1 MARGGHVFPAAPA
14 SAAIMLHLLSL
25 RASFG
30 LIHHRLLRPSRSRR
44 PLLLGLQAH
53 SCSLSAFEEQA
64 PLGHGQPEGDEKS
77 HTYYPQGDSIDVEVV
92 HSC

>member
-1 MARGGHVFPAAPA
+1 
-14 SAAIMLHLLSL
+14 MLHLLSL

-30 LIHHRLLRPSRSRR
+30 LIHHRLLRPSGPPR
-44 PLLLGLQAH
+44 PLLLGLQAR
-53 SCSLSAFEEQA
+53 SLSAFEEQA

-77 HTYYPQGDSIDVEVV
+77 HAYNPQGDSIDVEVV